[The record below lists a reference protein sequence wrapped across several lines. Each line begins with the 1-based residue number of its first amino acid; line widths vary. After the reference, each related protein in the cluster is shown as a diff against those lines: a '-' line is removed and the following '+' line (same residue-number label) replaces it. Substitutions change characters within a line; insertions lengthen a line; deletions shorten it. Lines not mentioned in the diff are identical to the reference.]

1 MRIVHHMKLAHKF
14 LILGLVFLT
23 LVAVPTGV
31 SFTRSLT
38 DIGIAR
44 RELQGTVPLV
54 ARMDPTTQQN
64 AALVEEIA
72 AAADSLHR
80 QSQQL
85 LETASVFKW

>member
-14 LILGLVFLT
+14 LIRGLVVQA
-23 LVAVPTGV
+23 VA
-31 SFTRSLT
+31 
-38 DIGIAR
+38 
-44 RELQGTVPLV
+44 Q
-54 ARMDPTTQQN
+54 MDQVTQQN

-85 LETASVFKW
+85 LETVSVFKL